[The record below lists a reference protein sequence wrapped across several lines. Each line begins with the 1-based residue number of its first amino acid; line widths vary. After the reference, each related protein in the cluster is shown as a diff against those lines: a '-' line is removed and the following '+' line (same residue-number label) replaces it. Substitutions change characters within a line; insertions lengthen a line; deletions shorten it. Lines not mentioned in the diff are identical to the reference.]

1 MDTNTLNLVTREE
14 VEELVGR
21 VISDNEWQNFIDDMH
36 SEDTLWQTIDVAI
49 SKIASEVIL

>member
-36 SEDTLWQTIDVAI
+36 SDDTLWQTIDVAI